1 MNYQLQIFEAAFNF
15 IGQILLEEYE
25 NNKQENTKHK
35 IKCINQMHMYTHLL
49 KAEHDILQQKYNLLQ
64 SETNKKIQSLE
75 NKLDEANDTIRFANL
90 GSERFRKK
98 NDR

>member
-1 MNYQLQIFEAAFNF
+1 MHQLQIFEAAFNF

-49 KAEHDILQQKYNLLQ
+49 KA
-64 SETNKKIQSLE
+64 
-75 NKLDEANDTIRFANL
+75 
-90 GSERFRKK
+90 
-98 NDR
+98 

>member
-1 MNYQLQIFEAAFNF
+1 MHQLQIFEAAFNF

-49 KAEHDILQQKYNLLQ
+49 KVEHDILQQKYNQLQ

-75 NKLDEANDTIRFANL
+75 NKLNEANDTIRFANL

>member
-75 NKLDEANDTIRFANL
+75 NKLNEANDTIRFANL

-98 NDR
+98 K

>member
-1 MNYQLQIFEAAFNF
+1 MHQLQIFEAAFNF

-25 NNKQENTKHK
+25 NNKQENTKDK

>member
-1 MNYQLQIFEAAFNF
+1 
-15 IGQILLEEYE
+15 
-25 NNKQENTKHK
+25 
-35 IKCINQMHMYTHLL
+35 MHMYTHLL

-75 NKLDEANDTIRFANL
+75 NKLNEANDTIRFANL

>member
-98 NDR
+98 NV